1 MRRLASL
8 LFLVT
13 VAWASAQTI
22 CIDPGHPSE
31 NGIGTRGKVLTEVG
45 VAWKVALLLKEKLE
59 NEGYTVVLTKSKE
72 REKVTNA
79 RRAEIANKAKADL
92 MLRLHCDAG
101 TKSGFATYYPDRQG
115 TVRGITGPSRAVIA
129 SSTAAAKKFHPA
141 VIKALNKELVNSG
154 LHPDT
159 KTKIGGEQGALTG
172 SILSKVPVVL
182 VEMVVLQNPKDE
194 AFLLKRNGME
204 KLAQAMLAGVKATV
218 PRKTTK

>member
-1 MRRLASL
+1 
-8 LFLVT
+8 
-13 VAWASAQTI
+13 
-22 CIDPGHPSE
+22 
-31 NGIGTRGKVLTEVG
+31 
-45 VAWKVALLLKEKLE
+45 
-59 NEGYTVVLTKSKE
+59 
-72 REKVTNA
+72 
-79 RRAEIANKAKADL
+79 
-92 MLRLHCDAG
+92 
-101 TKSGFATYYPDRQG
+101 
-115 TVRGITGPSRAVIA
+115 
-129 SSTAAAKKFHPA
+129 
-141 VIKALNKELVNSG
+141 LVNSG